1 MTDGVISD
9 YVTPSEEIQGED
21 GEITA
26 DNLLDEVS
34 LYNLYDSRESPEQ
47 DAERILNITYP
58 TETLTSIIER
68 TADKFDADSSVS
80 EGAHIIGGEFGSGKS
95 HIELVLY
102 HLFASPEI
110 GQEWLTE
117 NGIEATLPSNA
128 QTAAL
133 QMLNLDRDY
142 DRLHV
147 AVGEYLDIDEWKEGD
162 PPGVH
167 QIRDA
172 LDDQPTAV
180 FIDEFE
186 RWFGMSGRSDY
197 QDDNLGFLQNL
208 LEAAGRDD
216 TPLAVYVSLLFEEAD
231 VEAILPRTNPF
242 RHDLSRRRDEKIRFL
257 LHRLVGD
264 VSDPDGLASLAQE
277 YADVYRN
284 NGQIQLTDY
293 QEMEDRLE
301 RYYPFHPLAL
311 DTLMDK
317 FSEQRGHQDARGLL
331 HLLTE
336 IFADNYHEVDLI
348 LTGDID
354 VFEYTGWFRFIDGEL
369 VSKYLNDYH
378 RLGEATSDEQE
389 GEKIFEPHIEELLN
403 IVLLHSLA
411 RGGEEGAN
419 KRQMLMGT
427 MRKGKNAHEI
437 IQTFTEDLFGH
448 AWHVFRINGE
458 YAFDTEE
465 NPAARIEKK
474 AEDIH
479 KNTAI
484 HRVER
489 LIKEDLFEGHN
500 NVHILNPVNT
510 EQDIPD
516 NKTLQIIVSLSAKQ
530 NQQAYNQ
537 QFEELTTGQE
547 REFNNTLVLVT
558 PQQRSSVDSNTG
570 IRELARKVVAG
581 EQLDHEEEVLPDGFD
596 DIHDQNYQNLRD
608 RVRDKYGTVHTSTE
622 RGLVPQDISV
632 SGNMDFYTATLE
644 EIRPDSSQ
652 VRSEVKDAVEEAE
665 GGGIQYQHLLNDF
678 YRNTKYT
685 TLTDE
690 QELKDAIQSLC
701 RDEVIKV
708 GTYFGERVGSIGND
722 TVLVHEDYVQT
733 VEEEDDDD
741 ATATITVDSTSVGGT
756 GTSSTSSG
764 GTTSSSETDEGSG
777 GTSGAGQ
784 IFTCPQCGDELQG
797 TSCDCGF
804 EFDASDIKEGKVT
817 VEGGD
822 ATELVQTFE
831 ELKDEVEEED
841 LEGTTTTRFPVMG
854 ALDADD
860 KPSLIDTLERELGI
874 EWTIHT
880 VSLSY
885 TGTLA
890 ADGVASRGL
899 DADSLADQVEVD
911 ETLIISPEE
920 PLSRDALLNDVLLRL
935 DVPDDASFEVWMEV
949 EKGE

>member
-1 MTDGVISD
+1 MTRQVIAD
-9 YVTPSEEIQGED
+9 YIEPAEEIQSAD
-21 GEITA
+21 GGITA
-26 DNLLDEVS
+26 NNLLDEVS

-47 DAERILNITYP
+47 NAERILNITYP
-58 TETLTSIIER
+58 TETLTTIIER
-68 TADKFDADSSVS
+68 TADKFDSSNSVS

-102 HLFASPEI
+102 HLLSSPDL
-110 GQEWLTE
+110 GQQWLDE
-117 NGIEATLPSNA
+117 NGIGSALPVDTR
-128 QTAAL
+128 TAAL
-133 QMLNLDRDY
+133 QMLNLDSEY
-142 DRLHV
+142 DKLHV
-147 AVGEYLDIDEWKEGD
+147 AVGDYLNIDGWQEGD

-167 QIRDA
+167 EIRDA
-172 LDDQPTAV
+172 LNDQPTAV

-186 RWFGMSGRSDY
+186 RWFGMSGRSEY
-197 QDDNLGFLQNL
+197 RDDNLGFLQNL

-264 VSDPDGLASLAQE
+264 VTAPDGVASLAQE
-277 YADVYRN
+277 YTDVYRN

-293 QEMEDRLE
+293 QEMEGRIED
-301 RYYPFHPLAL
+301 YYPFHPVAL

-317 FSEQRGHQDARGLL
+317 FSEQQGHQDARGLL

-348 LTGDID
+348 LTGDVD

-378 RLGEATSDEQE
+378 RLGEATSDDRN
-389 GEKIFEPHIEELLN
+389 GERVFEPHVEELLN

-437 IQTFTEDLFGH
+437 VQTFTEDMFGH

-458 YAFDTEE
+458 YAFDTDE

-489 LIKEDLFEGHN
+489 LVKDDLFGGHN
-500 NVHILNPVNT
+500 NVHILDPVNT
-510 EQDIPD
+510 EQEIPD
-516 NKTLQIIVSLSAKQ
+516 NKALKIVVSLAAKRS
-530 NQQAYNQ
+530 YDEE
-537 QFEELTTGQE
+537 FEELTTGQE

-558 PQQRSSVDSNTG
+558 PEKRSSVDSNTG

-581 EQLDHEEEVLPDGFD
+581 EELQREEEVLPDGFD
-596 DIHDQNYQNLRD
+596 EIHDQNYQNLRD

-622 RGLVPQDISV
+622 RGLFPQELPV
-632 SGNMDFYTATLE
+632 SGNTDFYNATIE
-644 EIRPDSSQ
+644 VVSPDSSQ
-652 VRSEVKDAVEEAE
+652 LRSDVEEAVEAAE

-678 YRNTKYT
+678 YRNTKYP

-690 QELKDAIQSLC
+690 RELTDAIQSLC
-701 RDEVIKV
+701 QDEIVKV
-708 GTYFGERVGSIGND
+708 GTYFGQRVGSIGSD
-722 TVLVHEDYVQT
+722 TILVHEDYVQT
-733 VEEEDDDD
+733 VEDDDD
-741 ATATITVDSTSVGGT
+741 DEPATITVDATT
-756 GTSSTSSG
+756 TQ
-764 GTTSSSETDEGSG
+764 TTSSSSTASTGSG
-777 GTSGAGQ
+777 EASGTTSEASKV
-784 IFTCPQCGDELQG
+784 FLCPQCENELQG
-797 TSCDCGF
+797 TKCECGF
-804 EFDASDIKEGKVT
+804 EFDAGTLKEGEVT
-817 VEGGD
+817 VEGGNTAD
-822 ATELVQTFE
+822 LVEQFG
-831 ELKDEVEEED
+831 ELKDEVKEED
-841 LEGTTTTRFPVMG
+841 LEGTTTTRFPLMD
-854 ALDADD
+854 AYNADD
-860 KPSLIDTLERELGI
+860 KPGLIDGLERELGI
-874 EWTIHT
+874 DWKIHMIH
-880 VSLSY
+880 LSY
-885 TGTLA
+885 TGTLDD
-890 ADGVASRGL
+890 DGVASRGL
-899 DADSLADQVEVD
+899 DADSLADRVTVD
-911 ETLIISPEE
+911 ETLTISPDT
-920 PLSRDALLNDVLLRL
+920 PLSRDDLLNDVLLRL
-935 DVPDDASFEVWMEV
+935 DVPDDAEFEIWMEV
-949 EKGE
+949 EEGD

>member
-1 MTDGVISD
+1 MSSRVISD
-9 YVTPSEEIQGED
+9 YITPSDEIQAEN

-47 DAERILNITYP
+47 NAERILNITYP
-58 TETLTSIIER
+58 TETLTTIIKR
-68 TADKFDADSSVS
+68 TTEKFDASTSVS
-80 EGAHIIGGEFGSGKS
+80 EGAHIVGGEFGSGKS

-102 HLFASPEI
+102 HLLSSPDLGQRWLDENDIDAS
-110 GQEWLTE
+110 
-117 NGIEATLPSNA
+117 LPDDA
-128 QTAAL
+128 QTSAL
-133 QMLNLDRDY
+133 QMLNLDSDY
-142 DRLHV
+142 DKLHV
-147 AVGEYLDIDEWKEGD
+147 AVGDYLGIDAWQTGN

-167 QIRDA
+167 EIRDA

-186 RWFGMSGRSDY
+186 RWFGMSGRAEY
-197 QDDNLGFLQNL
+197 RDDNLGFLQNL

-264 VSDPDGLASLAQE
+264 VTDPDGLASLAQE
-277 YADVYRN
+277 YTDVYRN

-293 QEMEDRLE
+293 QEMEGRIED
-301 RYYPFHPLAL
+301 YYPFHPVAL

-317 FSEQRGHQDARGLL
+317 FSEQQGHQDARGLL

-336 IFADNYHEVDLI
+336 IFAGNYHEEDLI
-348 LTGDID
+348 LTGDVD

-378 RLGEATSDEQE
+378 RLGEATSDDRN
-389 GEKIFEPHIEELLN
+389 GERVFEPHVEELLN

-437 IQTFTEDLFGH
+437 VQTFTEDVFGH

-458 YAFDTEE
+458 YAFDTDE

-489 LIKEDLFEGHN
+489 LVKDDLFGGHN
-500 NVHILNPVNT
+500 NVHILSPVNT

-516 NKTLQIIVSLSAKQ
+516 NKTLKMVVSLAAKRS
-530 NQQAYNQ
+530 YDEE
-537 QFEELTTGQE
+537 FETLTTGQE

-558 PQQRSSVDSNTG
+558 PEKRSSVDSNTG

-581 EQLDHEEEVLPDGFD
+581 EELQREEEVLPDGFD

-608 RVRDKYGTVHTSTE
+608 RVRDKYGTVHTSTK
-622 RGLVPQDISV
+622 RGLFPQGLPV
-632 SGNMDFYTATLE
+632 SGNTDFYNATIE
-644 EIRPDSSQ
+644 VVSPDSSQ
-652 VRSEVKDAVEEAE
+652 VRSDVEEAVEAAE

-678 YRNTKYT
+678 YRNTTYP

-690 QELKDAIQSLC
+690 RELTDAIQSLC
-701 RDEVIKV
+701 QDEVVKV
-708 GTYFGERVGSIGND
+708 GTYFGQRVGSIGSD

-733 VEEEDDDD
+733 VEDDDD
-741 ATATITVDSTSVGGT
+741 DEPATISVDATT
-756 GTSSTSSG
+756 TQ
-764 GTTSSSETDEGSG
+764 TTSSSSTASPETDEAG
-777 GTSGAGQ
+777 GTTAEASQ
-784 IFTCPQCGDELQG
+784 VFTCPQCGNELEG
-797 TSCDCGF
+797 IKCECGF

-817 VEGGD
+817 VEGGNTAD
-822 ATELVQTFE
+822 LVKQFE
-831 ELKDEVEEED
+831 ELKDEVEDED
-841 LEGTTTTRFPVMG
+841 LEVSNTTRFPLMG
-854 ALDADD
+854 EFDADD
-860 KPSLIDTLERELGI
+860 KPGLIDGLERELGI
-874 EWTIHT
+874 DSKIHT
-880 VSLSY
+880 LHLSY
-885 TGTLA
+885 TGTLDD
-890 ADGVASRGL
+890 DGVASRGL
-899 DADSLADQVEVD
+899 DADSLADHVTVD
-911 ETLIISPEE
+911 ETLTISPEI
-920 PLSRDALLNDVLLRL
+920 PLSRDNLLNDVLLRL
-935 DVPDDASFEVWMEV
+935 DVPDDAEFGVWMEV
-949 EKGE
+949 EKGD

>member
-1 MTDGVISD
+1 MTARVISD
-9 YVTPSEEIQGED
+9 YVSPSEEIRGEN

-34 LYNLYDSRESPEQ
+34 LYNLYDNRESPEQ

-68 TADKFDADSSVS
+68 TSEKFDASTSVS

-102 HLFASPEI
+102 HLLSSPNL
-110 GQEWLTE
+110 GQQWLDE
-117 NGIEATLPSNA
+117 NGIDVALPTEAHTV
-128 QTAAL
+128 AL
-133 QMLNLDRDY
+133 QMLNLDSDY
-142 DRLHV
+142 DKLHV
-147 AVGEYLDIDEWKEGD
+147 AVGDYLDIDDWQDGN

-167 QIRDA
+167 EIRDA

-186 RWFGMSGRSDY
+186 RWFGMSGRTEY
-197 QDDNLGFLQNL
+197 RDDNLGFLQNF

-264 VSDPDGLASLAQE
+264 VTDPEGLTSLAQE
-277 YADVYRN
+277 YTDVYRN

-293 QEMEDRLE
+293 QEMEGRIED
-301 RYYPFHPLAL
+301 YYPFHPIAL

-317 FSEQRGHQDARGLL
+317 FSEQQGHQDARGLL

-336 IFADNYHEVDLI
+336 IFADNYQEVDLI
-348 LTGDID
+348 LTGDVD

-378 RLGEATSDEQE
+378 RLGEATSDDRN
-389 GEKIFEPHIEELLN
+389 GEKVFDPHVEELLN

-437 IQTFTEDLFGH
+437 VQTFTEDVFGH

-458 YAFDTEE
+458 YAFDTDE

-489 LIKEDLFEGHN
+489 LVTDDLFDGRN
-500 NVHILNPVNT
+500 NVHVLSPVNT
-510 EQDIPD
+510 EQKIPD
-516 NKTLQIIVSLSAKQ
+516 NKTLKIVVSLAAKRS
-530 NQQAYNQ
+530 YDDD
-537 QFEELTTGQE
+537 FEALTTGQE
-547 REFNNTLVLVT
+547 REFNNTIVLVT
-558 PQQRSSVDSNTG
+558 PEKRSSVDSNTG

-581 EQLDHEEEVLPDGFD
+581 EELKREEEILPDGFD

-622 RGLVPQDISV
+622 RGLFPQELPV
-632 SGNMDFYTATLE
+632 SGNTDFYNATIE
-644 EIRPDSSQ
+644 VVTPDSSQ
-652 VRSEVKDAVEEAE
+652 LRSEVEESVESAE

-678 YRNTKYT
+678 YRNTRYP

-690 QELKDAIQSLC
+690 RELTDAIQSLC
-701 RDEVIKV
+701 KDEVLKV
-708 GTYFGERVGSIGND
+708 GTYFGQHVGSIGSD
-722 TVLVHEDYVQT
+722 TVLVHEDYVQI
-733 VEEEDDDD
+733 VEEVDDDKP
-741 ATATITVDSTSVGGT
+741 ATITVDSTTTGETGG
-756 GTSSTSSG
+756 SSDSSPGIGDTG
-764 GTTSSSETDEGSG
+764 GTTSE
-777 GTSGAGQ
+777 ANQ
-784 IFTCPQCGDELQG
+784 VFTCPQCGTDLQG
-797 TSCDCGF
+797 TKCECGF
-804 EFDASDIKEGKVT
+804 EFDASDIKEGNVT

-822 ATELVQTFE
+822 TTDLVEQFE
-831 ELKDEVEEED
+831 ELKDEVEEDD
-841 LEGTTTTRFPVMG
+841 LEGTKTTRFPLMDEF
-854 ALDADD
+854 DATD
-860 KPSLIDTLERELGI
+860 KPGLIDGLERELGI
-874 EWTIHT
+874 GWKIHT
-880 VSLSY
+880 LHLSY
-885 TGTLA
+885 TGTLSE
-890 ADGVASRGL
+890 DGIASRGL
-899 DADSLADQVEVD
+899 DGDTLANRVTVE
-911 ETLIISPEE
+911 ETLTISPDT
-920 PLSRDALLNDVLLRL
+920 PLSRDDLLNDVLLRL
-935 DVPDDASFEVWMEV
+935 DVPDDAEFEVWMEV
-949 EKGE
+949 EKGD